1 MSTSMPPSTLRLIAI
16 FGGVVLLAAAGFGFY
31 VHNLNARFDPD
42 LPPVS
47 TAKPSDIA
55 DAQRQDLD
63 ALKALVK
70 LDRAFTPESAKD
82 FLDKIEALKTEAG
95 QMTAIRFDLEVAG
108 LVALANNFD
117 TELDE
122 SSLRLRLKRLPVR
135 MAPFADGVYIV
146 KATAA
151 FADLLGARVTAIGGV
166 AIENAVSRFDSY
178 HGGQDWARRYAG
190 RHYWH
195 APEALQA
202 VGLSAQSDRALISV
216 VTREGQTV
224 VRQLNALP
232 SALEPSAAYQSWMDL
247 VPGSKPGRDDEQWQ
261 DLAQKAP
268 ILATGL
274 GEAVTVDQVDKPNA
288 LVVTINPADL
298 PEKEWNGRFEAVLVA
313 LRTTKPHH
321 LILNVQR
328 LGSGALPG
336 LAGFAK
342 ALPQALPDG
351 AVFIVTGAG
360 TGDRGVELIALLQE
374 SMKDRVL
381 TLGLP
386 PGQTRRFWQAAPKQ
400 LTLPNSGLKIR
411 FATRLKDY
419 DAGCRSWTDCGMDG
433 EGKDLALGPYK
444 QDVTFSPRYVDYA
457 AGRETGIE
465 VIKAL
470 IGQPD

>member
-1 MSTSMPPSTLRLIAI
+1 LIAI
-16 FGGVVLLAAAGFGFY
+16 FGGVVLLAAAGFGYY

-42 LPPVS
+42 PPQL
-47 TAKPSDIA
+47 TGAKPSDLA

-70 LDRAFTPESAKD
+70 LDRAFSPDSAKD
-82 FLDKIEALKTEAG
+82 FTDKIEALKTEAG
-95 QMTAIRFDLEVAG
+95 QMSAIRFDLEVAG

-122 SSLRLRLKRLPVR
+122 SSIRLRLKRLPIR

-146 KATAA
+146 KATAP

-166 AIENAVSRFDSY
+166 AIENAIGRFDSY

-216 VTREGQTV
+216 VTNDGKTV

-232 SALEPSAAYQSWMDL
+232 SALEAGNSYQSWMDF
-247 VPGSKPGRDDEQWQ
+247 VPGSNPGREDEQWQ
-261 DLAQKAP
+261 DLPGKAP
-268 ILATGL
+268 ILATGVN
-274 GEAVTVDQVDKPNA
+274 EAIVVEPLEKPNA
-288 LVVTINPADL
+288 LVMTLNPAEL
-298 PEKEWNGRFEAVLVA
+298 SEKEWNGRFEAVLVA

-321 LILNVQR
+321 LILNIQR

-360 TGDRGVELIALLQE
+360 TGDRGVELIALVQAA
-374 SMKDRVL
+374 MANRVL

-386 PGQTRRFWQAAPKQ
+386 PGQTRRFWQAAPKV

-419 DAGCRSWTDCGMDG
+419 DAGCRSWSDCGMDAG
-433 EGKDLALGPYK
+433 DPAVGPYK
-444 QDVTFSPRYVDYA
+444 QDVTFSPRFVDYV
-457 AGRETGIE
+457 AGRETVIE

>member
-1 MSTSMPPSTLRLIAI
+1 MSTSMPRSTLRIIAI

-31 VHNLNARFDPD
+31 VHNLNAKFAPDP
-42 LPPVS
+42 PQIS
-47 TAKPSDIA
+47 GAKPNDAA

-70 LDRAFTPESAKD
+70 LDRAFSPESAKD
-82 FLDKIEALKTEAG
+82 FADKIEALKAEAG

-117 TELDE
+117 TEFDE
-122 SSLRLRLKRLPVR
+122 SGVRLRLKRLPIR
-135 MAPFADGVYIV
+135 MAPFADGVFIV
-146 KATAA
+146 KATAP
-151 FADLLGARVTAIGGV
+151 FAALLGARVTAIGGV
-166 AIENAVSRFDSY
+166 AIENAISRFDSY
-178 HGGQDWARRYAG
+178 HGGQDWARRYTG

-216 VTREGQTV
+216 VTRDGQTA

-232 SALEPSAAYQSWMDL
+232 SALDAGSTYQSWMDL

-261 DLAQKAP
+261 DLPSKAP
-268 ILATGL
+268 VLAAGTS
-274 GEAVTVDQVDKPNA
+274 EAVMVDQVDKPNA
-288 LVVTINPADL
+288 LAVTINPADL
-298 PEKEWNGRFEAVLVA
+298 SEKEWAGRFEAVLVA

-328 LGSGALPG
+328 LGAGALPG
-336 LAGFAK
+336 LDAFAK

-351 AVFIVTGAG
+351 AVFIITGAG
-360 TGDRGVELIALLQE
+360 TGDRGVELIALIQA

-386 PGQTRRFWQAAPKQ
+386 PGQTRRFWQAAPKM

-419 DAGCRSWTDCGMDG
+419 DAGCRSWSDCGMESG
-433 EGKDLALGPYK
+433 NSDLAVGPYK
-444 QDVTFSPRYVDYA
+444 QDVTFSPRFADYI